1 MVKGSICIIILF
13 RRSSLPLLYSVLNHV
28 QHESGSSI
36 RKKSDGSSDTHGKRK
51 KKNHDVVPRKSL
63 TKNFSQGQFPGKQIL
78 YATSTYLAQLVNG
91 LSGLDKTIIDSSE
104 RRSLWECIDRTL
116 LKISDVSVIEERLER
131 NGDF

>member
-1 MVKGSICIIILF
+1 MSSMKVD
-13 RRSSLPLLYSVLNHV
+13 RRSGKNQMEVA
-28 QHESGSSI
+28 
-36 RKKSDGSSDTHGKRK
+36 THTEKDK

-63 TKNFSQGQFPGKQIL
+63 MKNFSQGQFPGKQIL

-116 LKISDVSVIEERLER
+116 LKISDVSVIEERLEC